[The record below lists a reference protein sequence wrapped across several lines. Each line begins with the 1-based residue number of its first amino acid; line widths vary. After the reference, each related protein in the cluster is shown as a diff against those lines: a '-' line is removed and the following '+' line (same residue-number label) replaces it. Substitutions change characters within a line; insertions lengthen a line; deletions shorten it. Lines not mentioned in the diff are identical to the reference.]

1 MADFNIKVTVP
12 DAKATEILTGITNE
26 LGYRDLED
34 PKPSRQ
40 AFLRQMYV
48 IIYVFNG
55 TDGKCVML
63 KKKLRLLSR
72 NRMSNNGYSS

>member
-40 AFLRQMYV
+40 AFLRQKV
-48 IIYVFNG
+48 R
-55 TDGKCVML
+55 DH
-63 KKKLRLLSR
+63 LRIQWNRWKVR
-72 NRMSNNGYSS
+72 NAKEKAEATIEKSDVE